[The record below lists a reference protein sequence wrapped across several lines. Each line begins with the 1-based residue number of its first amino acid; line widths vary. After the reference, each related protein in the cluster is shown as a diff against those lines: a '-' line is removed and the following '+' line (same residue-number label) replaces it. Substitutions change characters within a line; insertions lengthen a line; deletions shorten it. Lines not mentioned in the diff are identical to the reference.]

1 MNSSIICW
9 YSFLRNISRQ
19 NPSSEEN
26 EGILLSLHSETNES
40 FGAIIY
46 GIEEYHNKNPL
57 AWPSFASIE
66 EVKGLHKTYIIVNEC
81 DPLRDEGVS
90 FYRLL
95 RKADVKAQ
103 CRQVMESIHGTEI
116 FLGLLEVSDET
127 ALSIANFCRS

>member
-1 MNSSIICW
+1 
-9 YSFLRNISRQ
+9 
-19 NPSSEEN
+19 
-26 EGILLSLHSETNES
+26 LLSLHSETNES